1 MARSFRACTHVESLP
16 VDLLCTVCRA
26 LRYLAALRAAKQ
38 QAPMA
43 DEKEA
48 VEHKT
53 SLAVWDQDSPV
64 VIGRTVRMK
73 VGAKCSAG
81 CVLKDQAIEIRNHT
95 GASIARAAL
104 GSEPWPGTTGL

>member
-1 MARSFRACTHVESLP
+1 
-16 VDLLCTVCRA
+16 
-26 LRYLAALRAAKQ
+26 
-38 QAPMA
+38 MA

-64 VIGRTVRMK
+64 VIGRTARMK

-81 CVLKDQAIEIRNHT
+81 CVLKDHAIEIRNHT

-104 GSEPWPGTTGL
+104 GSEPWPGTTGLYWVELEFPAPVDTGAHVWAVSSAHGD